1 MRRDCVAGKQQL
13 KYDFKVQNKVQTT
26 QKIAL
31 YLLHFICFCCII
43 TLAEISDKIGKSL
56 RTVKITMKKLQENGI
71 VERVG
76 GKKTGNWKVLRKE

>member
-1 MRRDCVAGKQQL
+1 LRFVG
-13 KYDFKVQNKVQTT
+13 
-26 QKIAL
+26 
-31 YLLHFICFCCII
+31 FCCII

-76 GKKTGNWKVLRKE
+76 GKKTGN